1 MFYSWYKIG
10 LTLLADH
17 KKTLPKIDSKISIKF
32 RVRLLDC
39 DALRIMSA
47 YQYPMYMNFTSWSLA
62 ARSGLLK
69 GAIKYKWAPL
79 VGAQKI
85 VYLSPLKRWSIFTI
99 DASFDG
105 WDDRWFFFKHAF
117 IQEGKIKSFGCTKIS
132 AWKNGGIVPVRK
144 VLEECEINHLSNP
157 PSKWVQRLFET
168 DIEDTASLNSDFS
181 H

>member
-10 LTLLADH
+10 LTLLVDH
-17 KKTLPKIDSKISIKF
+17 KKTLPEIDSKISMQF

-69 GAIKYKWAPL
+69 GAIKNKWSPL

-85 VYLSPLKRWSIFTI
+85 VYLSPLKRWSLFSIE
-99 DASFDG
+99 ASFDG

-117 IQEGKIKSFGCTKIS
+117 IQEHKIKSFGFTKIS

-144 VLEECEINHLSNP
+144 VLEECEIKQFNNL
-157 PSKWVQRLFET
+157 PSHWVQRLFET
-168 DIEDTASLNSDFS
+168 DIEDTSSIKADFGD
-181 H
+181 